1 MYQNEISR
9 FDPSHHEVCF
19 GKNTTHKFT
28 RSIHVYTLKQNM
40 VSHKTDLVIRTLVFN
55 VILNSIG
62 ESLFTL
68 IDSLTYAYHYL
79 MTLITK
85 TLNIERAP
93 QFKFSLKI

>member
-1 MYQNEISR
+1 MYQNEISKTR
-9 FDPSHHEVCF
+9 FDPSHHELCF

-28 RSIHVYTLKQNM
+28 RSIRVYTLKQNM

-68 IDSLTYAYHYL
+68 LTSLTYAYHYL

-85 TLNIERAP
+85 TLNTERA
-93 QFKFSLKI
+93 